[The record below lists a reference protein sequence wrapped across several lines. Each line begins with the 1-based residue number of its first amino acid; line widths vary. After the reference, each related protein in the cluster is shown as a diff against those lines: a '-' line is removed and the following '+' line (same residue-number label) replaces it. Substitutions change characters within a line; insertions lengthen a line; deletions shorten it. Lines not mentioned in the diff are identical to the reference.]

1 MNSSVEKSEIQTY
14 IRLCSLFP
22 LYIRIGI
29 LLRQHNGHFF
39 TAYQISVS
47 AGSQRIQGIIVAY
60 FLITCDT
67 IADTQFQVGKN
78 IAMIE
83 FFLRNSPG
91 SCSRRKN
98 TPLVIGTKTAG
109 TITTYSSSKQVF
121 ISIIIVYT
129 AIHRYKCVTFSK
141 TAYALH
147 CLCRSKAIPFECIR
161 QKAIGTGMV
170 TFIIEILVR
179 VTQHGINRVFA
190 KLLII
195 FQDSFQQSRIVLQL
209 LYTDVATITITKQ
222 IAFGYIGIT
231 LNRII
236 SVTQIHL
243 KRERFVEIP
252 VCGQI
257 TQKLPV
263 LTFVQNLRCERH
275 RVNTIRRYII
285 EITFII
291 IDRISWIK
299 NISFV

>member
-1 MNSSVEKSEIQTY
+1 
-14 IRLCSLFP
+14 
-22 LYIRIGI
+22 
-29 LLRQHNGHFF
+29 
-39 TAYQISVS
+39 
-47 AGSQRIQGIIVAY
+47 
-60 FLITCDT
+60 
-67 IADTQFQVGKN
+67 
-78 IAMIE
+78 
-83 FFLRNSPG
+83 
-91 SCSRRKN
+91 
-98 TPLVIGTKTAG
+98 
-109 TITTYSSSKQVF
+109 
-121 ISIIIVYT
+121 
-129 AIHRYKCVTFSK
+129 
-141 TAYALH
+141 
-147 CLCRSKAIPFECIR
+147 
-161 QKAIGTGMV
+161 MV